1 MKSQHVVTLIL
12 AAALSFSANLALA
25 VDKPDGK
32 PKSSEGARQGSRP
45 CEEEIKRLCPD
56 IKPGDGR
63 IAECARQH
71 AKEFSPQC
79 QKKHQEMEKHKQAL
93 EHAKKACH
101 DDVQKFCKD
110 ADPGEGRIVRCL
122 EEHEKNLSEGCR
134 ATLERKESK
143 RDERR
148 GKRSDESGKAQP
160 DGDDSKRN

>member
-1 MKSQHVVTLIL
+1 MKSQHVATLIL
-12 AAALSFSANLALA
+12 AAALSFTANLVFAA
-25 VDKPDGK
+25 DKPDGK
-32 PKSSEGARQGSRP
+32 PRSPEGARQGSRP

-63 IAECARQH
+63 IAECVRQH

-79 QKKHQEMEKHKQAL
+79 RKKHEEMEKRKQAR
-93 EHAKKACH
+93 EHAQKACH

-110 ADPGEGRIVRCL
+110 IDPGEGQIVRCL
-122 EEHEKNLSEGCR
+122 EKNEKSLSEGCR

-148 GKRSDESGKAQP
+148 RKRHDEAGGSRP
-160 DGDDSKRN
+160 DKDDDKRN